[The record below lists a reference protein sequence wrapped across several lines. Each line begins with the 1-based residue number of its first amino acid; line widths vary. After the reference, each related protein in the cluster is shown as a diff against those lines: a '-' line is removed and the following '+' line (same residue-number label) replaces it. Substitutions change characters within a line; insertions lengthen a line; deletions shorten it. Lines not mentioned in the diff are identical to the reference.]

1 MMINYY
7 YYKMPLFVCLSVLAM
22 RHTGDTVF
30 PCTIVAGIDSKTPKR
45 EVESNPTNKIFC
57 CENE

>member
-1 MMINYY
+1 MMINDY

-30 PCTIVAGIDSKTPKR
+30 PWTIVAGIDSKTPKR
-45 EVESNPTNKIFC
+45 EVESNHNKQNILL
-57 CENE
+57 

>member
-30 PCTIVAGIDSKTPKR
+30 PWTIVAGWDRLQDPETGG
-45 EVESNPTNKIFC
+45 
-57 CENE
+57 